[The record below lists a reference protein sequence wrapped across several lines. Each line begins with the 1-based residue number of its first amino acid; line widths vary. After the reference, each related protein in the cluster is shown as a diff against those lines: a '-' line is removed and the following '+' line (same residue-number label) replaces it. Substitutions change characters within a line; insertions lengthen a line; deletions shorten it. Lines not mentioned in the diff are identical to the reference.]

1 MNDKRTSDECPW
13 ERGRGRGVIL
23 TRGIVGRRDAVQW
36 IVLEVVAC
44 LFSVVFC
51 GSIICWEREGGCGG
65 NWDAQFGVCLSE
77 KRVWNILRRRS

>member
-1 MNDKRTSDECPW
+1 VTSVLGNG
-13 ERGRGRGVIL
+13 GRGRGVIL

-51 GSIICWEREGGCGG
+51 GSIICWEREGVV
-65 NWDAQFGVCLSE
+65 GVIGMPSS
-77 KRVWNILRRRS
+77 VYA